1 MSTPQTP
8 IAQRIVAIETP
19 ASLRKRHDLNSSYIE
34 EEDATYSISDSESSD
49 DDDSTFEG
57 DEMTKEEIL
66 DYEIEAD
73 GDNFVAI
80 IDEKPA
86 KEAAKDA
93 AKEAAS
99 SFTQFLVRNEIPR
112 KAFHSFHGFLSLWF
126 YCHGFQRRQFV
137 WSLWLLFAVVLA
149 NDVLRLTFPKFN
161 KVLVKWMGLFI
172 RDSEVNGVNGIV
184 FYLAGLALVFTF
196 GTKDIAMM
204 SVLLLSWAD
213 TAASTFGRQFGK
225 YTPKVAPGKS
235 LAGSL
240 ASAFTGLV
248 VCYLFY
254 GYFVPQYSQF
264 NLADDIYWTPAT
276 SKLSIH
282 TFALVCAFAASI
294 SEAID
299 VAGIDDN
306 FTIPVLGSMLL
317 SGAVWVFHK

>member
-1 MSTPQTP
+1 MSIPQTP
-8 IAQRIVAIETP
+8 TSQRMLATVTP
-19 ASLRKRHDLNSSYIE
+19 ASLRKRLDVNSSYIE
-34 EEDATYSISDSESSD
+34 AEDATYSISDSEGESD

-57 DEMTKEEIL
+57 DEVLKDEDF
-66 DYEIEAD
+66 DYQIVAD

-80 IDEKPA
+80 TDDEPA
-86 KEAAKDA
+86 KNE
-93 AKEAAS
+93 S
-99 SFTQFLVRNEIPR
+99 STFVLFLVRNEIPR
-112 KAFHSFHGFLSLWF
+112 KVFHSLHGFVSLWF
-126 YCHGFQRRQFV
+126 YCHGYQRSQFV
-137 WSLWLLFAVVLA
+137 WALWLLFVAVFA
-149 NDVLRLTFPKFN
+149 NDMLRLASPKYN
-161 KVLVKWMGLFI
+161 KFLVKWVALFI
-172 RDSEVNGVNGIV
+172 RDSEVDGINGIV

-204 SVLLLSWAD
+204 SVMLLSWAD

-225 YTPKVAPGKS
+225 YTPKVALGKS

-240 ASAFTGLV
+240 ASAFSGLV

-254 GYFVPQYSQF
+254 GYYVPEYSQF
-264 NLADDIYWTPAT
+264 NLPDDIYWTPET

-282 TFALVCAFAASI
+282 AFALVCAFAASV

-306 FTIPVLGSMLL
+306 FTIPVLSSVLL